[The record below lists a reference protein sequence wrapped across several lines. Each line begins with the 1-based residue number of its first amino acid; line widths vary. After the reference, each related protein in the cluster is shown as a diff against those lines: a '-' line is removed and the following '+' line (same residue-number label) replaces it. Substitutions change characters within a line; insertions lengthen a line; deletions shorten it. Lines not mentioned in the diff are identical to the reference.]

1 MEAIEISNRLTDLI
15 EDVLDGDGNGDDFN
29 ELIEDLEEDGGFPQI
44 KENVEEMKVTLM
56 NGADQQTVVLLIDTI
71 KLLEER
77 YQPQQTE

>member
-77 YQPQQTE
+77 YHPQQTE